1 MDAKETD
8 VGRMDEAEFVRE
20 IHQLAATRH
29 LGVYVIAT
37 GAGAG
42 IQKWLWEV
50 PGSSSFLVG
59 AQFPYATRET
69 DELLTFKP
77 EAGYASDETALDLA
91 MVAYQHAF
99 AVDTPEIEPVGLGL
113 TASVASVRAHR
124 SEHRVHV
131 ACMTRHVT
139 LARTFVLPKGAG
151 VDARLHDGAQADR
164 LAMRMIKAA
173 LDYQPGVLPAI
184 QTEWVRECAVAD
196 EQAKARFFLRPVF
209 DRGRRKALAEVNGFG
224 KRPLFPGAFNPV
236 HKGHEEMADLITQ
249 SGHGEPVFTVCASA
263 PNKLPVS
270 VQDMLERAKGMRHRS
285 ALFTDGDP
293 MYIDKARRFPGR
305 GLVIGADAFARLFE
319 PKWGL
324 DTTAVL
330 TEMQHLG
337 TTLLVFDRPVDGQ
350 ILTAKA
356 VLEKA
361 GLSWCGLDSPLAAIV
376 RPTGGSTPDIS
387 STAVRAGQREAVLDR
402 KQDPD
407 ARVWKEPT
415 RVEEVKT
422 SC

>member
-8 VGRMDEAEFVRE
+8 VGRMDESEVVRE

-42 IQKWLWEV
+42 IQNWLWQV
-50 PGSSSFLVG
+50 PGCSSFLVG

-69 DELLTFKP
+69 DDLLTFKP
-77 EAGYASDETALDLA
+77 EAGYASDETAIDLA
-91 MVAYQHAF
+91 MVAYQHA
-99 AVDTPEIEPVGLGL
+99 VGTPEVEPVGLGL

-124 SEHRVHV
+124 GEHRVHV

-139 LARTFVLPKGAG
+139 LTRTFVLPKGVG
-151 VDARLHDGAQADR
+151 VAARLHDGAQSDR
-164 LAMRMIKAA
+164 LALRMIKAA
-173 LDYQPGVLPAI
+173 IDYQPGVRAESQP
-184 QTEWVRECAVAD
+184 EWVRECTVAD
-196 EQAKARFFLRPVF
+196 EQARARLFLRPVF
-209 DRGRRKALAEVNGFG
+209 DRGRRKTLAEAGGFG
-224 KRPLFPGAFNPV
+224 ERPLFPGAFNPV
-236 HKGHEEMADLITQ
+236 HKGHEEMADLIVQ

-263 PNKLPVS
+263 PNKPPVS
-270 VQDMLERAKGMRHRS
+270 VQDMLERANGLRHRS
-285 ALFTDGDP
+285 VLFTDGDP

-319 PKWGL
+319 AKWGL

-330 TEMQHLG
+330 TEMQQLG

-350 ILTAKA
+350 LLTAKA

-361 GLSWCGLDSPLAAIV
+361 GLSWCGLDSPLAAVV
-376 RPTGGSTPDIS
+376 RPTGVSTPDIS

-402 KQDPD
+402 KQDPE
-407 ARVWKEPT
+407 ARVWKEPA
-415 RVEEVKT
+415 RAEEVKA